1 MRVLSMIER
10 FVPTWLLW
18 VLFAACLAYGQY
30 LVFDYGRQVER
41 LAQQVRANT
50 KATKTSEGHRAQE
63 GATAQARSEATDDHI
78 QTIRTLSDERD
89 AAAAAAER
97 LRKQLAAAQRV
108 ASSCAAGD
116 PAAGQGR
123 QAVAAL
129 GAVLA
134 ACEAEYRAMG
144 RAAAE
149 HYATGQLCEREYDA
163 LTVNASGTPDSGS
176 GQ

>member
-1 MRVLSMIER
+1 MLGRIFPLWARIVVAIGVVL
-10 FVPTWLLW
+10 WLG
-18 VLFAACLAYGQY
+18 FQIYS
-30 LVFDYGRQVER
+30 YGREVER
-41 LAQQVRANT
+41 KAWRAKTTTQALN
-50 KATKTSEGHRAQE
+50 TSEGNRAQE
-63 GATAQARSEATDDHI
+63 GATGQARSEASDDHI
-78 QTIRTLSDERD
+78 ETIRTLSDQRD

-108 ASSCAAGD
+108 ANGCAQGD
-116 PAAGQGR
+116 PAAEQSR
-123 QAVAAL
+123 QAVAAI

-149 HYATGQLCEREYDA
+149 HLAAGQLCEREYDA
-163 LTVNASGTPDSGS
+163 LTAKPGTPDSGS

>member
-1 MRVLSMIER
+1 MLDKFIPRWARIALAVAAVL
-10 FVPTWLLW
+10 WLAFQL
-18 VLFAACLAYGQY
+18 
-30 LVFDYGRQVER
+30 FDYGRTVER
-41 LAQQVRANT
+41 KTWEAKAANQ
-50 KATKTSEGHRAQE
+50 ATTTSEARRADE
-63 GATAQARSEATDDHI
+63 GATGQARSEASDDHI
-78 QTIRTLSDERD
+78 ERIRTLSDQRD

-108 ASSCAAGD
+108 ANGCAQSD
-116 PAAGQGR
+116 PAAEQSR

-163 LTVNASGTPDSGS
+163 LTVKASDTPDKGS